1 MVNCISSGKS
11 HWIITIITVIVIFSS
26 LLLTCF
32 YIESSNIND
41 SVKKVITDL
50 DENEQDI
57 HLQKDKLKNLSL
69 RLFKSNR
76 ESEYYFIKGYI
87 DVIDENVESAKNNFI
102 MSIDKMKKDT
112 TSFVKFYSGKMVC
125 DLLEKE
131 GNSNDGIKHV
141 EVCLS
146 KMEAKDYNKEYKHLW
161 MLINSVI
168 KSQDSRN
175 MIIEKLESNI
185 QDTKISGE
193 ARLYMMQKLKR
204 LYTMNY
210 NYAKASEYII
220 KSIYLSKNL
229 NVNEIE
235 ARSIVELGIIFREI
249 ENREIA
255 IYIIENASK
264 VYIEDLQQRSLMEAY
279 IAINLSEIYIEIGE
293 FDKAK
298 GEISKVPFYESYINE
313 EDYRD
318 MEIFYRIIYTYILLN
333 EGNIGQAKDN
343 LDVADKL
350 FEMDKDEFLVDKELL
365 YLMAKAEYFEYNRE
379 YDLAIETYKNLIL
392 MCEESNDIYNKRRVI
407 KDLTNIAINYES
419 DNLDKEYDEY
429 INGVITLIRDNQ
441 ISIYKDYSY
450 FIVENV
456 KNQIELDNQ
465 RSKIQFFI
473 RIVTFSLICISIF
486 FIIVFTRI
494 KRLKRLNKVD
504 GLTQVYNRAY
514 FNKKYREITKE
525 NNDFA
530 IIMMDVDNF
539 KILNDTYG
547 HKIGDNVLMTICN
560 TIDKLLYNDYYL
572 YRYGGEEFVV
582 VGVYRTKEEV
592 TLLAERIRK
601 EVENIIWENDIN
613 VTLSLGIAYSST
625 NCKYDVLEAADKNLY
640 KAKKSG
646 KNKIVV

>member
-1 MVNCISSGKS
+1 
-11 HWIITIITVIVIFSS
+11 
-26 LLLTCF
+26 
-32 YIESSNIND
+32 
-41 SVKKVITDL
+41 
-50 DENEQDI
+50 
-57 HLQKDKLKNLSL
+57 
-69 RLFKSNR
+69 
-76 ESEYYFIKGYI
+76 
-87 DVIDENVESAKNNFI
+87 
-102 MSIDKMKKDT
+102 
-112 TSFVKFYSGKMVC
+112 
-125 DLLEKE
+125 
-131 GNSNDGIKHV
+131 
-141 EVCLS
+141 
-146 KMEAKDYNKEYKHLW
+146 
-161 MLINSVI
+161 
-168 KSQDSRN
+168 
-175 MIIEKLESNI
+175 
-185 QDTKISGE
+185 
-193 ARLYMMQKLKR
+193 
-204 LYTMNY
+204 
-210 NYAKASEYII
+210 
-220 KSIYLSKNL
+220 
-229 NVNEIE
+229 
-235 ARSIVELGIIFREI
+235 
-249 ENREIA
+249 
-255 IYIIENASK
+255 
-264 VYIEDLQQRSLMEAY
+264 
-279 IAINLSEIYIEIGE
+279 
-293 FDKAK
+293 
-298 GEISKVPFYESYINE
+298 
-313 EDYRD
+313 
-318 MEIFYRIIYTYILLN
+318 
-333 EGNIGQAKDN
+333 
-343 LDVADKL
+343 
-350 FEMDKDEFLVDKELL
+350 
-365 YLMAKAEYFEYNRE
+365 MAKAEYFEYNRE

-560 TIDKLLYNDYYL
+560 TMEKLLYNDYYL